1 MPDSSSSQQKRQENF
16 QSYISI
22 QIKAMKTEDHKTV
35 AIAFWHIKSTICA
48 AACNFQSKFVWFI
61 SKQMVHMIAH
71 NKLQQLERQLHF
83 ESDSAAELQ
92 MGL

>member
-1 MPDSSSSQQKRQENF
+1 
-16 QSYISI
+16 
-22 QIKAMKTEDHKTV
+22 MKTEDHKTV
-35 AIAFWHIKSTICA
+35 AIPFQHIKLTICA

-61 SKQMVHMIAH
+61 SKQMVHMIVH

>member
-1 MPDSSSSQQKRQENF
+1 
-16 QSYISI
+16 
-22 QIKAMKTEDHKTV
+22 MKTEVPWTV
-35 AIAFWHIKSTICA
+35 ATTFQDIKLTISTA
-48 AACNFQSKFVWFI
+48 VYNFQSKLVWFT
-61 SKQMVHMIAH
+61 SKQMVHTIVH

>member
-1 MPDSSSSQQKRQENF
+1 
-16 QSYISI
+16 
-22 QIKAMKTEDHKTV
+22 MKTEVPWTV
-35 AIAFWHIKSTICA
+35 ATTFQDIKLTISTA
-48 AACNFQSKFVWFI
+48 VHNFQSKLVWFT
-61 SKQMVHMIAH
+61 SKQMVHTIVH